1 MKIKDIYKLNKKD
14 SNENIK
20 INKMISNIPENK
32 FVAKEILE
40 MLNNNKTKIEMDSDT
55 KSNLYIFLNDTIYI
69 SKNKKDDFN
78 RICVIA
84 HECIHSIQSKS
95 AQILNFVLSNI
106 ELILFI
112 VLIALFCFKLKFM
125 PLLILYVLTNIFSI
139 GIRLYLELSAVFGS
153 IKLSD
158 KYFKNYLEDNIR
170 DYIVNIYKS
179 QIKTLLVFFIIK
191 LFLFKVVRM
200 FFIILIYIL

>member
-20 INKMISNIPENK
+20 INKMISNIPENE

-40 MLNNNKTKIEMDSDT
+40 MLNNNKTKIEIDSDT

-139 GIRLYLELSAVFGS
+139 VIRLYLELSAVFGS

-200 FFIILIYIL
+200 FFIILMYIL

>member
-20 INKMISNIPENK
+20 INKMISNIPENE

-40 MLNNNKTKIEMDSDT
+40 MLNNNKTKIEIDSDT

-139 GIRLYLELSAVFGS
+139 VIRLYLELSAVFGS

-158 KYFKNYLEDNIR
+158 NYFKNYLEDNIR
-170 DYIVNIYKS
+170 DYLVNISNS

-200 FFIILIYIL
+200 FFIILMYIL

>member
-20 INKMISNIPENK
+20 INKMISNIPENE

-40 MLNNNKTKIEMDSDT
+40 MLNNNKTKIEIDSDT

-153 IKLSD
+153 IKLSS
-158 KYFKNYLEDNIR
+158 KYFKNYLEDKIR

-200 FFIILIYIL
+200 FFIILMYIL

>member
-20 INKMISNIPENK
+20 INKMISNIPENE

-40 MLNNNKTKIEMDSDT
+40 MLNNNKTKIEIDSDT

-200 FFIILIYIL
+200 FFIILIYI

>member
-20 INKMISNIPENK
+20 INKMISNIPENE

-40 MLNNNKTKIEMDSDT
+40 MLNNNKTKIEIDSDT

-95 AQILNFVLSNI
+95 TQILNFVLSNI

-158 KYFKNYLEDNIR
+158 KYFKNYLEDKIR

-200 FFIILIYIL
+200 FFIILMYIL

>member
-20 INKMISNIPENK
+20 INKMISNIPENE

-40 MLNNNKTKIEMDSDT
+40 MLNNNKTKIEIDSDT

-179 QIKTLLVFFIIK
+179 QIKTLLVFFILK

-200 FFIILIYIL
+200 FFIILMYIL

>member
-20 INKMISNIPENK
+20 INKMISNIPENE

-40 MLNNNKTKIEMDSDT
+40 MLNNNKTKIEIDSDT

-95 AQILNFVLSNI
+95 AQILNFILSNI

-200 FFIILIYIL
+200 FFIILMYIL

>member
-20 INKMISNIPENK
+20 INKMISNIPENE

-40 MLNNNKTKIEMDSDT
+40 MLNNNKTKIEIDSDT

-112 VLIALFCFKLKFM
+112 VLIALFCFKSKFM

-158 KYFKNYLEDNIR
+158 KYFKNYLEDKIR

-200 FFIILIYIL
+200 VFIILMYIL

>member
-20 INKMISNIPENK
+20 INKMISNIPENE

-200 FFIILIYIL
+200 FFIILMYIL

>member
-1 MKIKDIYKLNKKD
+1 MKIKDIYILNKKD

-20 INKMISNIPENK
+20 INEMISNIPENEL
-32 FVAKEILE
+32 VTKEILE
-40 MLNNNKTKIEMDSDT
+40 MLNNNKTKIKVDSDT

-139 GIRLYLELSAVFGS
+139 GIRLYLELNAVFGS

-170 DYIVNIYKS
+170 DYIVNIYKL
-179 QIKTLLVFFIIK
+179 QIKTLLIFFIIK
-191 LFLFKVVRM
+191 LFLFKVIRM
-200 FFIILIYIL
+200 VITILMYIL

>member
-20 INKMISNIPENK
+20 INKMISNIPENE

-40 MLNNNKTKIEMDSDT
+40 MLNNNKTKIEIDSDT

-139 GIRLYLELSAVFGS
+139 CIRLYLELSAVFGS

-200 FFIILIYIL
+200 FFIILMYIL

>member
-20 INKMISNIPENK
+20 INKMISNIPENE

>member
-20 INKMISNIPENK
+20 INKMISNIPENE

-139 GIRLYLELSAVFGS
+139 GIRLYVELSAVFGS

-200 FFIILIYIL
+200 FFIILMYIL

>member
-40 MLNNNKTKIEMDSDT
+40 MLNNNKTKIEIDSDT

>member
-200 FFIILIYIL
+200 FFIILMYIL

>member
-40 MLNNNKTKIEMDSDT
+40 MLNNNKTKIEIDSDT

-153 IKLSD
+153 IKLSS
-158 KYFKNYLEDNIR
+158 KYFKNYLEDKIR

-200 FFIILIYIL
+200 FFIILMYIL

>member
-14 SNENIK
+14 SNENMK
-20 INKMISNIPENK
+20 INKMISNIPENE

-40 MLNNNKTKIEMDSDT
+40 MLNNNKTKIEIDSDT

-139 GIRLYLELSAVFGS
+139 VIRLYLELSAVFGS

-200 FFIILIYIL
+200 FFIILMYIL

>member
-20 INKMISNIPENK
+20 INKMISNIPENE

-40 MLNNNKTKIEMDSDT
+40 MLNNNKTKIEIDSDT

-158 KYFKNYLEDNIR
+158 KYFKNYLEDKIR

-200 FFIILIYIL
+200 FFIILMYIL

>member
-40 MLNNNKTKIEMDSDT
+40 MLNNNKTKIEIDSDT

-158 KYFKNYLEDNIR
+158 KYFKNYLEDKIR

-200 FFIILIYIL
+200 FFIILMYIL

>member
-1 MKIKDIYKLNKKD
+1 
-14 SNENIK
+14 
-20 INKMISNIPENK
+20 MISNIPENE

-200 FFIILIYIL
+200 FFIILMYIL

>member
-20 INKMISNIPENK
+20 INKMISNIPENE

-40 MLNNNKTKIEMDSDT
+40 MLNNNKTKIEIDSDT

-200 FFIILIYIL
+200 FFIILMYIL

>member
-14 SNENIK
+14 SNENMK
-20 INKMISNIPENK
+20 INKMISNIPENE

-200 FFIILIYIL
+200 FFIILMYIL

>member
-20 INKMISNIPENK
+20 INKMISNIPENE

-40 MLNNNKTKIEMDSDT
+40 MLNNNKTKIEIDSDT

-158 KYFKNYLEDNIR
+158 KYFKNYLEDKIR

-200 FFIILIYIL
+200 VFIILMYIL

>member
-40 MLNNNKTKIEMDSDT
+40 MLNNNKTKIEIDSDT

-69 SKNKKDDFN
+69 TKNKKDDFN

-158 KYFKNYLEDNIR
+158 KYFKNYLEDKIR

>member
-20 INKMISNIPENK
+20 INKMISNIPENE

-40 MLNNNKTKIEMDSDT
+40 MLNNNKTKIEIDSDT

-200 FFIILIYIL
+200 VFIILMYIL

>member
-20 INKMISNIPENK
+20 INKMISNIPENE

-40 MLNNNKTKIEMDSDT
+40 MLNNNKTKIEIDSDT

-112 VLIALFCFKLKFM
+112 VLIALFCFKSKFM

-158 KYFKNYLEDNIR
+158 KYFKNYLEDKIR

-200 FFIILIYIL
+200 FFIILMYIL

>member
-14 SNENIK
+14 SNENMK
-20 INKMISNIPENK
+20 INKMISNIPENE

-40 MLNNNKTKIEMDSDT
+40 MLNNNKTKIEIDSDT

-158 KYFKNYLEDNIR
+158 KYFKNYLEDKIR

-200 FFIILIYIL
+200 FFIILMYIL

>member
-20 INKMISNIPENK
+20 INKMISNIPENE

-40 MLNNNKTKIEMDSDT
+40 MLNNNKTKIEIDSDT

>member
-14 SNENIK
+14 SNENMK
-20 INKMISNIPENK
+20 INKMISNIPENE

-40 MLNNNKTKIEMDSDT
+40 MLNNNKTKIEIDSDT

-200 FFIILIYIL
+200 FFIILMYIL

>member
-1 MKIKDIYKLNKKD
+1 MKIKDIYKLNKKE
-14 SNENIK
+14 NNKNIK

-40 MLNNNKTKIEMDSDT
+40 MLNNNKTKIEIDSDT

-158 KYFKNYLEDNIR
+158 KYFKNYLEDKIR

-200 FFIILIYIL
+200 FFIILMYIL

>member
-20 INKMISNIPENK
+20 INKMISNIPENE

-40 MLNNNKTKIEMDSDT
+40 MLNNNKTKIEIDSDT

-112 VLIALFCFKLKFM
+112 VLIALFCFKSKFM

-200 FFIILIYIL
+200 VFIILMYIL

>member
-1 MKIKDIYKLNKKD
+1 MKIKNIYKLNKKD

-20 INKMISNIPENK
+20 INKMISNIPENE

-40 MLNNNKTKIEMDSDT
+40 MLNNNKTKIEIDSDT

-200 FFIILIYIL
+200 FFIILMYIL

>member
-40 MLNNNKTKIEMDSDT
+40 MLNNNKTKIEIDSDT

-200 FFIILIYIL
+200 FFIILMYIL

>member
-20 INKMISNIPENK
+20 INKMISNIPENE

-40 MLNNNKTKIEMDSDT
+40 MLNNNKTKIEIDSDT

-84 HECIHSIQSKS
+84 HECIHSIQTKS

-200 FFIILIYIL
+200 FFIILMYIL

>member
-40 MLNNNKTKIEMDSDT
+40 MLNNNKTKIEIDSDT

-112 VLIALFCFKLKFM
+112 VLIALFCFKSKFM

-200 FFIILIYIL
+200 VFIILMYIL

>member
-14 SNENIK
+14 SNENMK

-40 MLNNNKTKIEMDSDT
+40 MLNNNKTKIEIDSDT

-158 KYFKNYLEDNIR
+158 KYFNNYLEDNII

-200 FFIILIYIL
+200 FFIILMYIL

>member
-40 MLNNNKTKIEMDSDT
+40 MLNNNKTKIEIDSDT

-158 KYFKNYLEDNIR
+158 KYFKNYLEDKIR